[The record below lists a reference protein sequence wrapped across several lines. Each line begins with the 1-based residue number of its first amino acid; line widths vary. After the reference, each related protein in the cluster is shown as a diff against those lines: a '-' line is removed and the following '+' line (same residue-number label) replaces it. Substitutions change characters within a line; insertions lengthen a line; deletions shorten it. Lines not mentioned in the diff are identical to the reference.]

1 MMKFL
6 HIIAAAL
13 LLASCSVRNTADEDP
28 RVLETLDRAGR
39 NSSELRKVLDH
50 YSDNPEKLAAA
61 RFLIANMSG
70 HYGYSGP
77 ELDSIEATLY
87 PLTQRQINFII
98 DSAQAAH
105 WQRFYFY
112 TLPRQDDQYYIN
124 ADYLI
129 ENIDHAYERWKT
141 RKWNA
146 DLSFDDFCEQILPY
160 RIGDERLT
168 SWRKE
173 YADRYEPQLDSIY
186 SGSDAVEAA
195 RLLFNIIN
203 SEVWRYNDQIPS
215 PHRDA
220 LALLNNRVGYNRDWC
235 DLITYAMRAC
245 GIPVAIDMLLE
256 ASSSAGTHQW
266 LVVRDNLT
274 GRYLPFGVDAM
285 VADRT
290 NPSIVPRA
298 KGKVYRYRF
307 ATDEKWKETISDIR
321 SLPLRLNN
329 IFITDVSSNYF
340 NTDTITV
347 DVDLDRHR
355 HVYLGIW
362 TPTTWRP
369 IAVGEML
376 SQSKARFTNVEPGV
390 ICAPIKLDGNE
401 FTPAG
406 YPFYVDQYGKAHM
419 IKPDSTA
426 VEKVRLTRTFPMI
439 HVNRRRISEFLAGSR
454 IILSRTPDF
463 SNPDTL
469 YTFTDTLWRG
479 HLALKIPERLSDI
492 KYVRYTRPDNYE
504 ISLGNLALY
513 GRDTIIPYSMIENF
527 SEPYQPQYLND
538 ESIYTLFTAP
548 KSTEHITLAINAQSI
563 PLKKIDI
570 VPRIDHWF
578 VKPGH
583 NYELYYLDGVNGWK
597 SLGTQIA
604 DEDGEVDFVVPANS
618 LLKLYSHTEKS
629 GGQAFIYRMNRQLYS
644 IDMIEHNSRIKR

>member
-1 MMKFL
+1 MKFL

-13 LLASCSVRNTADEDP
+13 LLASCSVKNTADEDP

-98 DSAQAAH
+98 DSAQVAR

-112 TLPRQDDQYYIN
+112 TLPRQDDQYYIH

-129 ENIDHAYERWKT
+129 ENIDHAYERWKK

-146 DLSFDDFCEQILPY
+146 ELSFDDFCEQILPY

-186 SGSDAVEAA
+186 SGADAVEAA

-203 SEVWRYNDQIPS
+203 SEGWRYNDQIPS

-266 LVVRDNLT
+266 PVVRDNIT
-274 GRYLPFGVDAM
+274 GHYLPFGVDAM

-290 NPSIVPRA
+290 NPSVVPRA

-307 ATDEKWKETISDIR
+307 ATDEEWKETISDIR

-329 IFITDVSSNYF
+329 IFITDVSTNYF

-355 HVYLGIW
+355 HVYLGMW
-362 TPTTWRP
+362 SPSTWRP
-369 IAVGEML
+369 IAVGEVL
-376 SQSKARFTNVEPGV
+376 SQTKARFTNVEPGV
-390 ICAPIKLDGNE
+390 ICTPIKLDGNE

-406 YPFYVDQYGKAHM
+406 NPFYVDHYGTAHM
-419 IKPDSTA
+419 LNPDSTA
-426 VEKVRLTRTFPMI
+426 VEKVRLRRTFPMI
-439 HVNRRRISEFLAGSR
+439 HINRRRISEFLAGSS
-454 IILSRTPDF
+454 IIVSETLDF
-463 SNPDTL
+463 SNADTL

-479 HLALKIPERLSDI
+479 HLTLDIPERLS
-492 KYVRYTRPDNYE
+492 KTRYVRYTRPEKYE
-504 ISLGNLALY
+504 ISLGDITLY
-513 GRDTIIPYSMIENF
+513 GNDTVIPYKLVEDIRD
-527 SEPYQPQYLND
+527 PYQPECLSD
-538 ESIYTLFTAP
+538 DDVFTLFTTP
-548 KSTEHITLAINAQSI
+548 KTTKHITLALDRTST
-563 PLKKIDI
+563 PLTKISL

-583 NYELYYLDGVNGWK
+583 SYELQYLDGINGWK

-618 LLKLYSHTEKS
+618 LLRLYSNTEKS

-644 IDMIEHNSRIKR
+644 IDMIEHNSRLKR